1 MSQVLRRALP
11 FVVTFV
17 LGVAVSA
24 IIGSV
29 LPTHRK
35 AFSDDGRPRC
45 KWKARTQ
52 VAPGGFV
59 PMERGSTEID
69 ITEIQESGLT
79 SHIPFTLSNSY
90 STKLTLKEQALL
102 FRAMQEGARSSPG
115 FVVSYGSPEAIDG
128 RPVTSDAVLFNI
140 PRPRF
145 WGDEQIRGRMLD
157 CNAVMRV
164 DLDSSGSVT
173 KVMKA
178 GGYADACPNLSDI
191 FEAASQVTF
200 LPAQRN
206 GVPVSQR
213 ISIMYRLL

>member
-1 MSQVLRRALP
+1 MSHVLHRALP
-11 FVVTFV
+11 FVIAFV
-17 LGVAVSA
+17 FGVACTA
-24 IIGSV
+24 IVRSV
-29 LPTHRK
+29 LPTHR
-35 AFSDDGRPRC
+35 SGSYENGRPRC

-52 VAPGGFV
+52 VIPGRFV
-59 PMERGSTEID
+59 PVERVSPAID

-79 SHIPFTLSNSY
+79 SHVPFTLAESY

-102 FRAMQEGARSSPG
+102 FRALQEGARSSPG
-115 FVVSYGSPEAIDG
+115 FVVSYGLPEAIDG
-128 RPVTSDAVLFNI
+128 QPVTSDAVLFNI

-145 WGDEQIRGRMLD
+145 WDDQQARGRMLD
-157 CNAVMRV
+157 CNAIVRV
-164 DLDSSGSVT
+164 DLDSSGSIT

-178 GGYADACPNLSDI
+178 GGFADACPNLADI

-200 LPAQRN
+200 RPALRN

>member
-1 MSQVLRRALP
+1 MSHVLHRALP
-11 FVVTFV
+11 FVIAFV
-17 LGVAVSA
+17 FGLTCTA
-24 IIGSV
+24 IVRSV
-29 LPTHRK
+29 LPTHQRG
-35 AFSDDGRPRC
+35 FYESRRPRC
-45 KWKARTQ
+45 KAKAGTQ
-52 VAPGGFV
+52 LVPGGFV
-59 PMERGSTEID
+59 PMERGSTAID
-69 ITEIQESGLT
+69 ITEIQESGST
-79 SHIPFTLSNSY
+79 SHIPFTLSDSY

-102 FRAMQEGARSSPG
+102 FRALQEGARSSPG

-128 RPVTSDAVLFNI
+128 QPVTSDAVLFNI

-145 WGDEQIRGRMLD
+145 WGDEQARGRMLD
-157 CNAVMRV
+157 CNAIMRV

-178 GGYADACPNLSDI
+178 GGYADACPNLMDI
-191 FEAASQVTF
+191 FEAAGQVTF